1 MDVILR
7 LYIIPHDL
15 ANVKGQLR
23 LRKKEILGPARRSLG
38 RILPRL
44 IQDQT
49 SWLEGTIPPEF
60 SPRLISNAKDRRS
73 LAEIYGDLRSPNP
86 TVTVNWENI
95 TGRLLD
101 FTDKLSGLG
110 MRSSLYKYQ
119 RRSVAAMMQRELD
132 SADIL
137 DPLFMPLESIK
148 GETFYL
154 QPGTMEILRERP
166 TTQASQSGILCE
178 ELGTGKTVMILA
190 LILATISQLSSP
202 EASITDDRPILT
214 PISFRHF
221 PTSECT
227 SARRKF
233 FRNDNHVLP
242 TKEPLPS
249 LVELLLH
256 RKRTTP
262 DTRIHSTSTMY
273 GAAREEKRQYW
284 AARVEEISQAELLR
298 MNNPFYHHYPEISFD
313 AERSPRTKTGVGPR
327 MVYLTSATLIIVP
340 SNLISQWDREIHKHC
355 EYPLRVLI
363 LRTGSQMPDASFLAS
378 DYDIRWK
385 RLVIDEGHVSA
396 SLSTILTPFVKM
408 MSVERRWIVTGTP
421 TRNLLGLS
429 LGEKST
435 EVARQQAEVDRNAFD
450 TDSFDIDSEDSCPT
464 EDLSGSRSRSQT
476 PYFTNIDSMPAR
488 VWTKHDREDLGKL
501 GKMISHFIAVP
512 QFMANPKLVTTHI
525 IEPLLDPRGPRP
537 GAIQVLNQVMETI
550 MIRHRQREV
559 ELPPMR
565 QEAVLLDLDPYAV
578 KSYNAMQ
585 AALVI
590 NAVDSQRID
599 QDYMFHPRN
608 ADALQ
613 TTIKNMSQVM
623 FWSSDEKLFGVDE
636 MLKNSAEFV
645 RIASKRKV
653 PLEDLRLLDEAVK
666 HIKLAVEDPLWRAIQ
681 THEDVPYRVTGLSN
695 RLFTA
700 WTRTFR
706 PESGHVESFVGFI
719 HFDRLLKMQECV
731 IQRPLISEND
741 FIACGFEVQAN
752 DIQLRRRYIE
762 SLKGKDRKS
771 ATKVRP
777 HEEEINASFKAE
789 DAAKKARNPETLK
802 EMKEDLNIA
811 MTHLN
816 DSVDDDGIPPPR
828 TSDPSP
834 NLPGEN
840 ILSASLLGPVQI
852 RSTASSKLNYIIN
865 EVLKY
870 AADEKF
876 LIFSDSELTL
886 AHVAEALELMHV
898 KFLRFTTQ
906 IDTRL
911 REQMVL
917 TFETSEKYR
926 VFLMEL
932 KHGARGLNL
941 VTASRVIFCEPIWHA
956 DVESQAIK
964 RAHRIGQ
971 TRAITVKTLAIRG
984 TAEENMMA
992 RRNFLRGSHEK
1003 VPKIIEDSGMRHYIA
1018 NPKFITC
1025 SPEQCVTVTMP
1036 LLTVRPLEDA
1046 DNQPINIA
1054 SPVNRV
1060 RAVDPTSSMPEDVD
1074 SEPFPK
1080 KQRTVRFA

>member
-1 MDVILR
+1 
-7 LYIIPHDL
+7 
-15 ANVKGQLR
+15 
-23 LRKKEILGPARRSLG
+23 
-38 RILPRL
+38 
-44 IQDQT
+44 
-49 SWLEGTIPPEF
+49 
-60 SPRLISNAKDRRS
+60 
-73 LAEIYGDLRSPNP
+73 
-86 TVTVNWENI
+86 
-95 TGRLLD
+95 
-101 FTDKLSGLG
+101 
-110 MRSSLYKYQ
+110 
-119 RRSVAAMMQRELD
+119 
-132 SADIL
+132 
-137 DPLFMPLESIK
+137 
-148 GETFYL
+148 
-154 QPGTMEILRERP
+154 
-166 TTQASQSGILCE
+166 
-178 ELGTGKTVMILA
+178 
-190 LILATISQLSSP
+190 
-202 EASITDDRPILT
+202 
-214 PISFRHF
+214 
-221 PTSECT
+221 
-227 SARRKF
+227 
-233 FRNDNHVLP
+233 
-242 TKEPLPS
+242 
-249 LVELLLH
+249 
-256 RKRTTP
+256 
-262 DTRIHSTSTMY
+262 
-273 GAAREEKRQYW
+273 
-284 AARVEEISQAELLR
+284 
-298 MNNPFYHHYPEISFD
+298 
-313 AERSPRTKTGVGPR
+313 
-327 MVYLTSATLIIVP
+327 
-340 SNLISQWDREIHKHC
+340 
-355 EYPLRVLI
+355 
-363 LRTGSQMPDASFLAS
+363 
-378 DYDIRWK
+378 
-385 RLVIDEGHVSA
+385 
-396 SLSTILTPFVKM
+396 
-408 MSVERRWIVTGTP
+408 
-421 TRNLLGLS
+421 
-429 LGEKST
+429 
-435 EVARQQAEVDRNAFD
+435 
-450 TDSFDIDSEDSCPT
+450 
-464 EDLSGSRSRSQT
+464 
-476 PYFTNIDSMPAR
+476 
-488 VWTKHDREDLGKL
+488 
-501 GKMISHFIAVP
+501 
-512 QFMANPKLVTTHI
+512 
-525 IEPLLDPRGPRP
+525 
-537 GAIQVLNQVMETI
+537 
-550 MIRHRQREV
+550 
-559 ELPPMR
+559 MR

-585 AALVI
+585 AALAI

-645 RIASKRKV
+645 RIALKRKV
-653 PLEDLRLLDEAVK
+653 PSEDLRLLDEAVK
-666 HIKLAVEDPLWRAIQ
+666 HIKFAVEDPLWRAIQ

-700 WTRTFR
+700 WTRTLR
-706 PESGHVESFVGFI
+706 PESGHDESFVGFI

-762 SLKGKDRKS
+762 SLKSKDRKS

-777 HEEEINASFKAE
+777 HEEEINASLKTE

-941 VTASRVIFCEPIWHA
+941 VSASRVIFCEPIWHA

-1025 SPEQCVTVTMP
+1025 SPEQCVTITMP

-1060 RAVDPTSSMPEDVD
+1060 RAVDPASSMPKDVD